1 MKKVIVI
8 SSILAAVAFSS
19 SAFAQAKN
27 FEGFTAGINVSSVGG
42 SAKVNGTDESGGSQ
56 SETSGQ
62 QSFVPG
68 IELGYNFA
76 ASDSVILG
84 FTATYDFTKTK
95 FFDASDVDS
104 FDSGY
109 GQNRY
114 SINFKPGYVIA
125 PNVMLYATVG
135 YNSMTLKSSGTGEPD
150 ISKRLNGIGYGAGIS
165 VMLSKNIF
173 AKAEVQ
179 QVGYN
184 SLTSGDDTVKPS
196 TTIGTIGI
204 GYKF

>member
-8 SSILAAVAFSS
+8 SSILAAFAFSS
-19 SAFAQAKN
+19 SAFAQSKN

-42 SAKVNGTDESGGSQ
+42 STKVNGTDEDGAPGSG
-56 SETSGQ
+56 TTGQ

-95 FFDASDVDS
+95 FLDGNDADGSISTD
-104 FDSGY
+104 

-114 SINFKPGYVIA
+114 SLNFKPGYVVA

-135 YNSMTLKSSGTGEPD
+135 YNSISLKSTSTGQPN
-150 ISKRLNGIGYGAGIS
+150 ISKRLSGIGYGAGIS

-179 QVGYN
+179 QVNYN
-184 SLTSGDDTVKPS
+184 SWTYDDDSIKPS

>member
-1 MKKVIVI
+1 MKKIIVT
-8 SSILAAVAFSS
+8 SGILAAITFSS
-19 SAFAQAKN
+19 GAFAQAKN
-27 FEGFTAGINVSSVGG
+27 FEGFTAGVNVSSVGG
-42 SAKVNGTDESGGSQ
+42 STKVNGTDEQNQPGSA
-56 SETSGQ
+56 TAGQ

-76 ASDSVILG
+76 ASNSVILG

-95 FFDASDVDS
+95 FIDGSDVDS
-104 FDSGY
+104 FVSTY

-114 SINFKPGYVIA
+114 SLNFKPGYVVA

-135 YNSMTLKSSGTGEPD
+135 YNSMSMKSSSSGLPD
-150 ISKRLNGIGYGAGIS
+150 ISKRLSGIGYGAGIS
-165 VMLSKNIF
+165 VMLNKNIF

-179 QVGYN
+179 QVSYN
-184 SLTSGDDTVKPS
+184 SWTYDDDTMKPS

>member
-1 MKKVIVI
+1 MKKII
-8 SSILAAVAFSS
+8 ATSGILVAIAFSG

-27 FEGFTAGINVSSVGG
+27 FEGFTVGVNVSSVGA
-42 SAKVNGTDESGGSQ
+42 SAKVNGTDENGAAV
-56 SETSGQ
+56 SETAGQ

-76 ASDSVILG
+76 ATDSVILG

-95 FFDASDVDS
+95 FFDVSDADG
-104 FDSGY
+104 FDSTY

-114 SINFKPGYVIA
+114 SVNFKPGYVIA

-135 YNSMTLKSSGTGEPD
+135 YNSITLKSSGSGAPD

-165 VMLSKNIF
+165 VMLNKNVF

-179 QVGYN
+179 QVSYN
-184 SLTSGDDTVKPS
+184 SLSSGDDTAKSS